1 MPSRK
6 KGAEEGRSV
15 GRPKLPEDE
24 ARTQRVVVHLRR
36 RDFETLEKLASVRD
50 LQVGQVVREIIERA
64 VARRRK

>member
-6 KGAEEGRSV
+6 KGAEEKRGV
-15 GRPKLPEDE
+15 GRPRLPEAE

-36 RDFETLEKLASVRD
+36 RDFETIEKMAAVRD
-50 LQVGQVVREIIERA
+50 AHVGRVVREIIERA